1 VSFLGIAGL
10 GWLIERSIAAR
21 SAAPLVW
28 AVPVVGL
35 WSNAHTECVFGVLM
49 VAMFATSEAVWP
61 AALPRREAIRALLA
75 AMACGVAVLANPYGW
90 GLLRYLF
97 ENVTVPQLLG
107 IAELQPAYL
116 PSYRAFFAYL
126 GLTCALLVLF
136 ARRLTLWEAL
146 AVLVFGALGVRYLR
160 LTPLVFLVTAPML
173 AARLTAMTARG
184 IDARAMLVT
193 ALAGAIFLSRVPLP
207 ALVTEFRV
215 GSLHPETM
223 FPSHAVQF
231 LRDHQ
236 LNGPTFNSNN
246 LGGWLAWSAY
256 PDVRIFQDSR
266 LQAYPPDHF
275 RHIVEASRSLDA
287 WNDLVRGVDWAML
300 STPRPNAL
308 SGVGLFANANWATVY
323 WDDAIE
329 IVVRREGRHAD
340 LAHTREY
347 QLLTSDSDLSGLV
360 RLLSSADRDRVGA
373 EARRNRAENPNA
385 FLAAAIMCLMD
396 DDRAACADVERLG
409 ADRPAYRRDLDLVRV
424 LRSQR

>member
-1 VSFLGIAGL
+1 
-10 GWLIERSIAAR
+10 
-21 SAAPLVW
+21 
-28 AVPVVGL
+28 
-35 WSNAHTECVFGVLM
+35 
-49 VAMFATSEAVWP
+49 
-61 AALPRREAIRALLA
+61 
-75 AMACGVAVLANPYGW
+75 
-90 GLLRYLF
+90 
-97 ENVTVPQLLG
+97 
-107 IAELQPAYL
+107 
-116 PSYRAFFAYL
+116 
-126 GLTCALLVLF
+126 
-136 ARRLTLWEAL
+136 
-146 AVLVFGALGVRYLR
+146 
-160 LTPLVFLVTAPML
+160 
-173 AARLTAMTARG
+173 
-184 IDARAMLVT
+184 
-193 ALAGAIFLSRVPLP
+193 
-207 ALVTEFRV
+207 
-215 GSLHPETM
+215 
-223 FPSHAVQF
+223 VQF

-275 RHIVEASRSLDA
+275 RRIVEASRSLDA

-329 IVVRREGRHAD
+329 IVVRREGRYAD